1 MRRITALMAMVSRKN
16 KGRDC
21 MKKKYDDEKWR
32 EDAMK
37 LTARIAGIILL
48 SIITAMFVTL
58 ALVGIST

>member
-1 MRRITALMAMVSRKN
+1 
-16 KGRDC
+16 